1 MEMTWLGHS
10 CFRIRGREAN
20 IIMDPLGPEW
30 GLTGRLQADIVTA
43 SHQHPGHNHVEAVA
57 GDPLVITGPGEYESH
72 QVLILGISTFHDDV
86 RGQQLGKNTV
96 FLLKLENMTLCH
108 LGDLGHVPSPS
119 VVEALGDVDILMV
132 PVGGGTT
139 LNAAKAAETVS
150 LIEPKIVVPMHYQ
163 AEKVRTDLEPV
174 EKFLKEM
181 GIAEVQPQA
190 RLTVNRSSLP
200 QETQVVLFVSRHT

>member
-1 MEMTWLGHS
+1 MEITWLGHS

-30 GLTGRLQADIVTA
+30 GTTGRLQADIVTA
-43 SHQHPGHNHVEAVA
+43 SHQHPGHNHIEAVA
-57 GDPLVITGPGEYESH
+57 GDPLVIAGPGEYESH

-96 FLLKLENMTLCH
+96 FLLKLEGMTLCH
-108 LGDLGHVPSPS
+108 LGDLGHVPPPN

-181 GIAEVQPQA
+181 GITEAQPQA
-190 RLTVNRSSLP
+190 RLSVNRSNLP
-200 QETQVVLFVSRHT
+200 QETQVVLFESRHT